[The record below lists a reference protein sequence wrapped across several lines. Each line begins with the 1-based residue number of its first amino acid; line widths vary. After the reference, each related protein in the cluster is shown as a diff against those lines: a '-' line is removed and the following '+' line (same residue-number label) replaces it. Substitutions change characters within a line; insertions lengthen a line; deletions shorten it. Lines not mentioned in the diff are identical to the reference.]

1 MTAAPAPAPSHNYRD
16 AIAHL
21 PPGGTLIFQHVTWD
35 EYEKL
40 LEEMG
45 AGYFPRISYDHGRLE
60 IFMPLPIHEFV
71 KAFTADLVRAL
82 TDELDLEMIGLGS
95 TTFSYR
101 DWLQGLEPDTCFFI
115 QNAAR
120 VLGVRRFDPTIP
132 PPAPDIAVE
141 VDITSESLNRFPIY
155 AKLGVPEIW
164 RCDEKQLQIYH
175 LTEAGYVEA
184 ETSRAFPFLTGAA
197 LFEYL
202 ERSLTEG
209 QSATLRA
216 FREWVREQTSV

>member
-1 MTAAPAPAPSHNYRD
+1 MTVAVKRKPTNEIQE

-21 PPGGTLIFQHVTWD
+21 PEGATLILHHVPWAA
-35 EYEKL
+35 YEAL
-40 LEEMG
+40 LNDLG
-45 AGYFPRISYDHGRLE
+45 AGYKARISYDHGKLE
-60 IFMPLPIHEFV
+60 VNMPLPIHERWKLFLSD
-71 KAFTADLVRAL
+71 FMRLLTIDLGMM
-82 TDELDLEMIGLGS
+82 LESLGS
-95 TTFSYR
+95 TTYKYK
-101 DWLQGLEPDTCFFI
+101 DWDAGLEPDTCFYLA
-115 QNAAR
+115 NAASII
-120 VLGVRRFDPTIP
+120 GVDRFDDQTP
-132 PPAPDIAVE
+132 PPPPDIAVE
-141 VDITSESLNRFPIY
+141 IDITSESLNRFPIY